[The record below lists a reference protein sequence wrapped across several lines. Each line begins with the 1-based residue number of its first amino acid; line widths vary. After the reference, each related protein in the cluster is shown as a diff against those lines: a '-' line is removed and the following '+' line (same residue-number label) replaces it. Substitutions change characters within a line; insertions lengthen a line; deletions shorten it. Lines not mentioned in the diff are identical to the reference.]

1 MVTVKTM
8 AYVKEPVTKSNLKI
22 TCEFSTIILFI
33 PGEFLALYTPN
44 ANMADLSA
52 GPGLV
57 VRKRG

>member
-33 PGEFLALYTPN
+33 PGEFLALYN
-44 ANMADLSA
+44 
-52 GPGLV
+52 G
-57 VRKRG
+57 